1 MRRFFSLM
9 AATAAGTMMPAGH
22 LDAQIVDY
30 ATLSDAFGEP
40 ITTSVTGK
48 PQRASEAPAAITI
61 ITHDEIA
68 RSPARSVPDLLKVYA
83 GIDVNRWTAGQSDV
97 TVRGGVQTYSARL
110 LVLVDGR
117 QVYLDHYGMTNWNLL
132 GVQLDEIQQIELVRG
147 PASALFGFN
156 AASGVVNIITTG
168 AGAERHVS
176 GTAEIGT
183 HGYARV
189 GGSVTVPV
197 SSTIGLKIS
206 GGHQREDER
215 AIPGAFYQPP
225 RTRHVYADQVR
236 ASLAIQADASTS
248 ITLDGGLTGNRQLE
262 FLPSQILTEQRFR
275 NQTAGLLVNRD
286 TDWGSLTG
294 RIYTNW
300 LQADYGIT
308 TPASDPYSSVADL
321 RTNNRITVMSGSG
334 LIGLGAANTLRL
346 GAEYRDNHLRS
357 GSLFSDRIG
366 YQVAA
371 LSGMIDLHP
380 TERVAITGAL
390 RLDHLWLDQSGTPAA
405 PQIDPVSAYQRSIT
419 PISFNA
425 AVTAQVSDNDRLRIN
440 GGRGLQLPSLISLG
454 VRVMVPAPDVPIP
467 VYLTGDPRLA
477 PVTVWSAE
485 TSYSHDFGSDIHFDA
500 TVFYTRTE
508 NLVASPGGSVDV
520 TVVLTPAPIAVTRFA
535 NVGSFESYGV
545 EFSASGKL
553 SRNLNWLLNYSLA
566 KIDDNIPAN
575 RDVTF
580 YALFP
585 ERATPRHRV
594 NLSVDYTVG
603 DWSAAALAHLTSA
616 SYQSSFLPSTEL
628 TMIRVPATVTVD
640 GKITKRIGSNIAVYA
655 AGENLTKAQGAYG
668 SPIPADRRLRLG
680 ITTKL

>member
-215 AIPGAFYQPP
+215 TIPGAFYQPP

-275 NQTAGLLVNRD
+275 NQTVGLLVNRD

-308 TPASDPYSSVADL
+308 TPATDPYSSVADL

-500 TVFYTRTE
+500 TLFYTCTE

-545 EFSASGKL
+545 ELAASGKL

-585 ERATPRHRV
+585 ERATPRHRA

-603 DWSAAALAHLTSA
+603 DWSAATLAHLTSA

-640 GKITKRIGSNIAVYA
+640 GKITRRIGSNIAVYA